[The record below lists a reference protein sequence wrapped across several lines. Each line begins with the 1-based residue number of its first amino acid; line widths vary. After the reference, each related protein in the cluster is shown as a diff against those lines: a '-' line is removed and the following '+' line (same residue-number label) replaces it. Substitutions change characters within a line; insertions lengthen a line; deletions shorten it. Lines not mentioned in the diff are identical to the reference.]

1 MNYTITQLYNDVKE
15 SLPNKKYTITAQ
27 ISQTKLS
34 NGHLYITLKDD
45 TQTNDMKLFSGTQAK
60 DNTSIIK
67 AIIWRSKINDI
78 EIKDGDK
85 IMVEGTLDIY
95 STYGTINFIIDK
107 VLENNGVGYLQIE
120 YERIKKEFYGKGYFD
135 KKLSL
140 PNIIRKILIL
150 TSVNGAAI
158 HDFLFNLQE
167 HKANIE
173 YIIQDV
179 SVQGNDCPKSICKI
193 LDKKLDQNYDI
204 IIITRGGGSYEDL
217 FGFSNEI
224 LIESVYHFKKNKIP
238 IISAIGHQVD
248 NPLLDLVA
256 DKSCPTPSLASQF
269 IIDHNRSYINKLLEY
284 KKNTRNILLEKLYNE
299 QNKLNNYNNILYN
312 KFKEFNVKTI
322 EIKNKIYNEL
332 ESQKIKLKYFLD
344 KLDNDIIFILDTNN
358 NKISSP
364 DNLKNGDYLL
374 IWNSSKFKITIKDI

>member
-34 NGHLYITLKDD
+34 NGHLYITLKD
-45 TQTNDMKLFSGTQAK
+45 
-60 DNTSIIK
+60 NTSIIK

-78 EIKDGDK
+78 ENKDGDK
-85 IMVEGTLDIY
+85 IMVEGTLDVY
-95 STYGTINFIIDK
+95 SSFGTINFIINK
-107 VLENNGVGYLQIE
+107 VLENNGIGHLQLE
-120 YERIKKEFYGKGYFD
+120 YDKIKKEFYSKGYFD

-140 PNIIRKILIL
+140 PHIIKKILIL
-150 TSVNGAAI
+150 TSINGAAI
-158 HDFLFNLQE
+158 HDFLFNLE
-167 HKANIE
+167 KNKSNVE
-173 YIIQDV
+173 YIIKDI
-179 SVQGNDCPKSICKI
+179 SVQGVDCPKSICKI
-193 LDKKLDQNYDI
+193 LDKPLDQEYDM

-217 FGFSNEI
+217 FGFSNGT
-224 LIESVYHFKKNKIP
+224 LIESVYQFKNTQNIP

-269 IIDHNRSYINKLLEY
+269 IIDHNRAYINKLVDY
-284 KKNTRNILLEKLYNE
+284 KNSTRNILLEKLYNE
-299 QNKLNNYNNILYN
+299 QKKLNNFNNILGI
-312 KFKEFNVKTI
+312 KFREFNVKVI

-332 ESQKIKLKYFLD
+332 QSQKIRLKYFLD
-344 KLDNDIIFILDTNN
+344 KLDNDTIFILDENN
-358 NKISSP
+358 NKVSSP
-364 DNLKNGDYLL
+364 NDLKNGDYFL